1 MFNFQFSI
9 SAMKALFLAFT
20 MNVVPV
26 APLDIL
32 RFLRVPAIV
41 WVLQRS
47 SGVRWHSERSC
58 SPRHRR
64 GRESGDWR
72 RRTP

>member
-1 MFNFQFSI
+1 
-9 SAMKALFLAFT
+9 MKTLLLAFT

-41 WVLQRS
+41 WVMKRTRGRTCTDAAHRL
-47 SGVRWHSERSC
+47 GVRRHS
-58 SPRHRR
+58 RR
-64 GRESGDWR
+64 FGTR
-72 RRTP
+72 